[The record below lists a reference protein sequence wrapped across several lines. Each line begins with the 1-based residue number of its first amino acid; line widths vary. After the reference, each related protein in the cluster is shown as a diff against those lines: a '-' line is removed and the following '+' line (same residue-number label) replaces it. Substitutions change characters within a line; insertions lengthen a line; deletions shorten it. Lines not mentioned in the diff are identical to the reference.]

1 MRRVMTRS
9 PVLSVGNPGISW
21 PGALRLRTV
30 QFVHDDEIVRVR
42 EALVCLYGAVAAVMR
57 QDADGT
63 ELLLADLT
71 TCFADHDELFV
82 AISVATL
89 ERLEAAVRAG
99 PSIEPHE
106 GRPIAQ
112 ELLAIAQ
119 SYHVADLDTVQFAAW
134 RLDAVRQGDR
144 SQAVADILGSQE
156 LADDRHLVLG
166 ATALL
171 AATVV
176 LWARR
181 TGQSPARAVSDL
193 CLAASLDIAS

>member
-1 MRRVMTRS
+1 M
-9 PVLSVGNPGISW
+9 
-21 PGALRLRTV
+21 
-30 QFVHDDEIVRVR
+30 HDDEIVRVR

-57 QDADGT
+57 HDDDGT
-63 ELLLADLT
+63 ALLLSDLAH
-71 TCFADHDELFV
+71 CFADVDDLLV

-89 ERLEAAVRAG
+89 ERLEAAVGAG
-99 PSIEPHE
+99 PSIEPAQ

-112 ELLAIAQ
+112 ELLSVAHG
-119 SYHVADLDTVQFAAW
+119 YHVCALDTVQYAAW

-144 SQAVADILGSQE
+144 HQAVADIAGSREIATDQE
-156 LADDRHLVLG
+156 LILG

-181 TGQSPARAVSDL
+181 TAQAPSRAITDL
-193 CLAASLDIAS
+193 CLAASLDVAAG

>member
-1 MRRVMTRS
+1 
-9 PVLSVGNPGISW
+9 
-21 PGALRLRTV
+21 
-30 QFVHDDEIVRVR
+30 VHDDEIVRVR

-57 QDADGT
+57 HDDDGT
-63 ELLLADLT
+63 ALLLADLT
-71 TCFADHDELFV
+71 SCFGELDDLLV

-89 ERLEAAVRAG
+89 ERLEAAVGAG
-99 PSIEPHE
+99 PSIEPAQ

-112 ELLAIAQ
+112 ELLSVAHG
-119 SYHVADLDTVQFAAW
+119 YHVANRDAVQYAAW

-144 SQAVADILGSQE
+144 HQVVLDIAGSRAIANDGE
-156 LADDRHLVLG
+156 IILG

-181 TGQSPARAVSDL
+181 TGQTPTRAISDL
-193 CLAASLDIAS
+193 CLAASIDMAS

>member
-1 MRRVMTRS
+1 M
-9 PVLSVGNPGISW
+9 
-21 PGALRLRTV
+21 
-30 QFVHDDEIVRVR
+30 HDDEIVRVR

-57 QDADGT
+57 HDDDGT
-63 ELLLADLT
+63 ALLLTDLT
-71 TCFADHDELFV
+71 ECFADLEDLLV

-89 ERLEAAVRAG
+89 ERLEAAVGAG
-99 PSIEPHE
+99 PSIEPTH

-112 ELLAIAQ
+112 ELLSVAHG
-119 SYHVADLDTVQFAAW
+119 YHVSNLDTVQCAAW

-144 SQAVADILGSQE
+144 EQAIVDIAGSRTVATDHE
-156 LADDRHLVLG
+156 LILG

-181 TGQSPARAVSDL
+181 TGQLPSRAATDL
-193 CLAASLDIAS
+193 CLAASLDAA

>member
-1 MRRVMTRS
+1 MHDTRRVMRDRPTTLPIDGHR
-9 PVLSVGNPGISW
+9 PCGV
-21 PGALRLRTV
+21 RTV
-30 QFVHDDEIVRVR
+30 IDVHDDEIVRVR

-57 QDADGT
+57 HDDDGIRI
-63 ELLLADLT
+63 LLADLT
-71 TCFADHDELFV
+71 ECFTDLDDLLV

-89 ERLEAAVRAG
+89 ERLEAAVGAG
-99 PSIEPHE
+99 PSIEQAE

-112 ELLAIAQ
+112 ELLSVAHG
-119 SYHVADLDTVQFAAW
+119 YRVADRDAVQYAAW

-144 SQAVADILGSQE
+144 HQVALDIAGSRAIASDE
-156 LADDRHLVLG
+156 EIILG

-181 TGQSPARAVSDL
+181 TDQTASRAIGDL
-193 CLAASLDIAS
+193 CLAASIDVAA

>member
-1 MRRVMTRS
+1 M
-9 PVLSVGNPGISW
+9 
-21 PGALRLRTV
+21 
-30 QFVHDDEIVRVR
+30 HDDEIVRVR

-57 QDADGT
+57 HDDDGT
-63 ELLLADLT
+63 SLLLADLT
-71 TCFADHDELFV
+71 GCFTDLDDLLV
-82 AISVATL
+82 AVSVATL
-89 ERLEAAVRAG
+89 ERLEAAVGAG
-99 PSIEPHE
+99 PSIEPAQ

-112 ELLAIAQ
+112 ELLSVAHG
-119 SYHVADLDTVQFAAW
+119 YHVANRDAVQYAAW

-144 SQAVADILGSQE
+144 HQVILDIAGSRAIATDEE
-156 LADDRHLVLG
+156 LILG

-181 TGQSPARAVSDL
+181 TGQAPATAVRDL